1 MKCDLG
7 APFTKPI
14 WGSDQMLARKA
25 TVDLDPAGEA
35 GEGISVFLKDAA
47 IRLRD
52 PRADREGP
60 LVFGIDLGTAT
71 IVVTAI
77 DQRGVPVYWDSLPC
91 EAVRDGVIVNF
102 GDAVTAVKRLKA
114 AATKALGIEISSA
127 ATAFPPGVPS
137 AEARACHYVLE
148 NAEITCRA
156 LVDEVSA
163 AQALLGVHDGAI
175 VDVGGGSTGVGIVS
189 DGRIVALDDEPGGG
203 HHLDLILAGA
213 LGIPIEEAERRK
225 RLGSE
230 DFSMILLPGIERIA
244 SSILRQI
251 AGRSANSL
259 HLVGGAVRV
268 ANAAA
273 IVSRFTQIPTT
284 AYPHS
289 ELVTPFGIA
298 MS

>member
-1 MKCDLG
+1 MG
-7 APFTKPI
+7 A
-14 WGSDQMLARKA
+14 GA
-25 TVDLDPAGEA
+25 
-35 GEGISVFLKDAA
+35 FLEDAA
-47 IRLRD
+47 LRLCS
-52 PRADREGP
+52 PREDREGP
-60 LVFGIDLGTAT
+60 FAFGVDLGTAT
-71 IVVTAI
+71 IVITAI
-77 DQRGVPVYWDSLPC
+77 DQRGRAIYWDSLPC
-91 EAVRDGVIVNF
+91 EAIRDGVIVNF
-102 GDAVTAVKRLKA
+102 GDAVTAVKKLKA
-114 AATKALGIEISSA
+114 AATQALEVEILCA

-137 AEARACHYVLE
+137 AEAKACHYVLE

-163 AQALLGVHDGAI
+163 AQALLKVRDGAI

-189 DGRIVALDDEPGGG
+189 DGKIIALDDEPGGG

-213 LGIPIEEAERRK
+213 LGIAIEEAEQRK
-225 RLGSE
+225 RKGSE
-230 DFSMILLPGIERIA
+230 DYSIILRPGIERIG
-244 SSILRQI
+244 SSVLRQI
-251 AGRSANSL
+251 AGRPVGSL

-273 IVSRFTQIPTT
+273 IISRFTGIPTI